1 MMMMM
6 MRMMIM
12 MMMMMMMMMMTT
24 TFEMKV
30 EETSIATCEEPMC
43 GEVQDVISQK
53 SSKFCF
59 IHLVF

>member
-1 MMMMM
+1 MMMMMIMM
-6 MRMMIM
+6 MRMMVM
-12 MMMMMMMMMMTT
+12 MRTT